1 MHIIDCKTIQKQ
13 TLKGVTQEHFVGKSL
28 LLLLKEDNPANRS
41 YIMAIKAMAKP
52 YALTMEVRR
61 PNPAH
66 PMDDI
71 RCFLKSR
78 HDGTGVLFVGYERNE
93 VVGIHRECH
102 KEMMGKWV
110 ADNGKYPDVVYAVLE
125 VLGSMNTLANPP
137 ARTAIIGRSRN
148 ARSLCTALLLMG
160 HTPTIVHTETVDM
173 DSVLRDSG
181 LIISFAGCP
190 NLIKS
195 HMVKDGATVISVGC
209 GTVDGKLCG
218 DIDME
223 SLAGRDVSVTPTP
236 SGIGP
241 VCTAVML
248 RDLAAWEP
256 KEERRCTRN
265 W

>member
-1 MHIIDCKTIQKQ
+1 MLIIDCKTIQKQ

-28 LLLLKEDNPANRS
+28 LLLLKEDNAANRS
-41 YIMAIKAMAKP
+41 YAASIKAMAKP
-52 YALTMEVRR
+52 YALTVEVRR

-125 VLGSMNTLANPP
+125 VLSSMKTLADPP

-173 DSVLRDSG
+173 DSVLQDAE

-190 NLIKS
+190 NLVKS

-223 SLAGRDVSVTPTP
+223 SMADRDVSVTPTP

>member
-71 RCFLKSR
+71 RRFLKAR
-78 HDGTGVLFVGYERNE
+78 GKGTGVLFMGYS
-93 VVGIHRECH
+93 H
-102 KEMMGKWV
+102 KEQLDFRKRFHAELWGKFLCDMG
-110 ADNGKYPDVVYAVLE
+110 NYPDVVYAVLE
-125 VLGSMNTLANPP
+125 LLYHLHIAAQPP
-137 ARTAIIGRSRN
+137 RRTAIIGRSRN
-148 ARSLCTALLLMG
+148 AKAMGEVLTLLR
-160 HTPTIVHTETVDM
+160 HTVTIVHTETVDM
-173 DSVLRDSG
+173 DSVLQNAE

-223 SLAGRDVSVTPTP
+223 SLADRDVSVTPTP